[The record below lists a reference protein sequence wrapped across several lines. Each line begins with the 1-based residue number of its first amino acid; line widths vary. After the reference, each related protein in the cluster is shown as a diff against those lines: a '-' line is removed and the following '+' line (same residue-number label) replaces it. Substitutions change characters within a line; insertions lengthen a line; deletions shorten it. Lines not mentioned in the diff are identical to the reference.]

1 MDKMVITLWQNNS
14 QVVIFA
20 GVFLVFIF
28 TIISLHKITKLNRKI
43 EAIVGLVENYL
54 SVVLEDEEKS
64 EENVTNLQENNSPN
78 IGKLREK
85 EREIEKQNSLIS
97 AVLQEIFP

>member
-1 MDKMVITLWQNNS
+1 MDEMVIAMWQNNS

-28 TIISLHKITKLNRKI
+28 TIVSLHKINKLNHKI
-43 EAIVGLVENYL
+43 DTIVGLVENYL

-85 EREIEKQNSLIS
+85 EREIETQNSLIS